1 MCTIPTE
8 SLVSMWFLLCSSFY
22 IRLLLISNKCTFCA
36 TIKNCVKLDR
46 PVFFYFYK
54 VPVIVKFCFYI
65 PVSAGVLINFFL
77 PTCIISNSK
86 PFCSSCY
93 FTFYTFLLFRLL
105 FVVLI
110 QFLNLVI
117 IQNQVSYLLGH
128 FYYLDFLYLFVLCCN
143 FFLVH

>member
-1 MCTIPTE
+1 ML
-8 SLVSMWFLLCSSFY
+8 SLIDL
-22 IRLLLISNKCTFCA
+22 
-36 TIKNCVKLDR
+36 
-46 PVFFYFYK
+46 FFNFYK
-54 VPVIVKFCFYI
+54 VVVKFCFYI

-128 FYYLDFLYLFVLCCN
+128 FYYLDCIFLSCAVT
-143 FFLVH
+143 FFWCIESLTIMTEDQVFFRGGRRWLG